1 MRFNSSAGRCCRLRK
16 QPPQPSLVPG
26 YNQLTHFACIA
37 HDGCSA
43 LLKTSGHFKTSDIST
58 ALIGA
63 NKSRV
68 FNSAIYVHQALQKDY
83 LQDFLAHD
91 GRIFRPLFIGA
102 MPLNRDFFK
111 GCALLCSTLSFFFL
125 SPGSTPFQAGYAP
138 RHDVLWHPLV

>member
-1 MRFNSSAGRCCRLRK
+1 MRFNSSAGRCCRL
-16 QPPQPSLVPG
+16 QEATAQPSLVPG
-26 YNQLTHFACIA
+26 YNQLTHFALHSA
-37 HDGCSA
+37 YGCSA
-43 LLKTSGHFKTSDIST
+43 LLKTSGHFKTSRHFY

-68 FNSAIYVHQALQKDY
+68 FNSAILRSPRLQKDY

-91 GRIFRPLFIGA
+91 GRDLQTIFIGA

-111 GCALLCSTLSFFFL
+111 GSCFTLSTLSFFFL
-125 SPGSTPFQAGYAP
+125 SPGSTPFASRLRP